1 MKIKRYNVPL
11 TDEQK
16 AARETMP
23 KTVAGSIVAL
33 QYLND
38 KTAMAMEPAWRE
50 WCGKHPR
57 RLWPDFLDSWADD
70 KRRRNLA

>member
-1 MKIKRYNVPL
+1 MKIRRYNVPL

-23 KTVAGSIVAL
+23 KTVSGSIVAL

-38 KTAMAMEPAWRE
+38 KTALAMEPAWRE
-50 WCGKHPR
+50 WCGKNPR
-57 RLWPDFLDSWADD
+57 RLWPDFLDTWADE
-70 KRRRNLA
+70 KRRRKLA

>member
-1 MKIKRYNVPL
+1 MKIRRYNVPL
-11 TDEQK
+11 STEQQ
-16 AARETMP
+16 AARLTMP
-23 KTVAGSIVAL
+23 KTVSGSIVAL

-50 WCGKHPR
+50 WCGKNPR

-70 KRRRNLA
+70 KRRRNL